1 VSTDPFRVLRQHRNF
16 RLFWFG
22 QTVSLVGSW
31 MQTMA
36 QGWLAL
42 DLSNSPLVV
51 GVVAAASSLPIV
63 LLSFAAGIVV
73 DRSDKL
79 RLVTIA
85 QTLLL
90 FEAAALWWFTWSG
103 HITIPWLVTLA
114 AIAGVVQSFEIP
126 ARQSLVIELV
136 GRERLRSAIALNST
150 GFNLGRIVGPSL
162 AALVIARA
170 GIAWCFGVNA
180 LSYFAVLIGLLLI
193 RLPTDRVTAPARELS
208 PVEGIREG
216 IRYIRESPLVYGLI
230 RLIAVYAVLGA
241 PYLAL
246 MPVVAR
252 DMLRLGPGGYGLLLA
267 CVGIGGLSGALWLAA
282 RRDLDR
288 GRGRL
293 LAQVSF
299 AFAVLLVAFAV
310 VRNAYVAYGFL
321 LAIGFTMIVNNA
333 VANSLLQHIIPDE
346 MRGRIM
352 AAYSFIVVGLSQTIG
367 AFGAGAIAKVV
378 GVQWAIGGS
387 AAAMLLYAIWAF
399 RRFPVAAIGGETG
412 SYPLSAIRTRGDGLA
427 GRSVS
432 ERPLAG
438 ASPPPDP
445 VKPGA

>member
-1 VSTDPFRVLRQHRNF
+1 MSTNPFWVLQQHKNF

-22 QTVSLVGSW
+22 QTLSLVGSW

-42 DLSNSPLVV
+42 ELSNSPFIV

-63 LLSFAAGIVV
+63 LLSVAAGVVV

-90 FEAAALWWFTWSG
+90 LEAVALWWFTWFG

-114 AIAGVVQSFEIP
+114 AIAGIVQSFEIP

-136 GRERLRSAIALNST
+136 GREHLRSAIALNST
-150 GFNLGRIVGPSL
+150 GFNLGRIIGPGL

-170 GIAWCFGVNA
+170 GIAWCFAVNA
-180 LSYFAVLIGLLLI
+180 LSYLAVLIGLLLI
-193 RLPTDRVTAPARELS
+193 RLPPLRRSAGLALEAS
-208 PVEGIREG
+208 PLESIREG
-216 IRYIRESPLVYGLI
+216 IRYIRETPSVYGLI

-252 DMLRLGPGGYGLLLA
+252 DVLGLGPGGYGLLLA
-267 CVGIGGLSGALWLAA
+267 SVGIGGLSGALWLAA
-282 RRDLDR
+282 RRDLER

-299 AFAVLLVAFAV
+299 AFAALLIAFAL
-310 VRNAYVAYGFL
+310 VRDAHLAYGFL

-333 VANSLLQHIIPDE
+333 VANALLQHIIPDE

-352 AAYSFIVVGLSQTIG
+352 AAYSFIVVGLSQTVG
-367 AFGAGAIAKVV
+367 AFGAGAMARLV
-378 GVQWAIGGS
+378 GVPWAIGGG
-387 AAAMLLYAIWAF
+387 AAAMLLYAMWAF
-399 RRFPVAAIGGETG
+399 TGSAGAAIG
-412 SYPLSAIRTRGDGLA
+412 YPLSAISTTDA
-427 GRSVS
+427 G
-432 ERPLAG
+432 
-438 ASPPPDP
+438 
-445 VKPGA
+445 PGAR

>member
-1 VSTDPFRVLRQHRNF
+1 MSSNPFRALQQHKNF
-16 RLFWFG
+16 RLFWLG
-22 QTVSLVGSW
+22 QTLSLVGSW

-42 DLSNSPLVV
+42 ELSNSALVV

-63 LLSFAAGIVV
+63 LLSIAAGVVV

-90 FEAAALWWFTWSG
+90 VEAAVLWWFTWSEQ
-103 HITIPWLVTLA
+103 ITIRWLVALA

-136 GRERLRSAIALNST
+136 GREHLRSAIALNST

-162 AALVIARA
+162 AALIIARA
-170 GIAWCFGVNA
+170 GIAWCFAANA
-180 LSYFAVLIGLLLI
+180 FSYLAVLIGLLLI
-193 RLPTDRVTAPARELS
+193 RLPPPRRTPALVLDVS

-216 IRYIRESPLVYGLI
+216 IRYIRETPLVYALI
-230 RLIAVYAVLGA
+230 RLIAVYAVLGV

-252 DMLRLGPGGYGLLLA
+252 DMLALGPGGYGLLMA
-267 CVGIGGLSGALWLAA
+267 CVGVGGLLGALWLAG
-282 RRDLDR
+282 RGDLER
-288 GRGRL
+288 GRGQL
-293 LAQVSF
+293 LAQASF
-299 AFAVLLVAFAV
+299 AFAGLLIAFSFVRVAYA
-310 VRNAYVAYGFL
+310 AYGFL

-333 VANSLLQHIIPDE
+333 VANALLQHVIPDE

-352 AAYSFIVVGLSQTIG
+352 AAYSFIVVGLSQTVG
-367 AFGAGAIAKVV
+367 AFGAGAVARIV
-378 GVQWAIGGS
+378 GVHWAIGGG
-387 AAAMLLYAIWAF
+387 AAAMLVYAIWAF
-399 RRFPVAAIGGETG
+399 RRFPE
-412 SYPLSAIRTRGDGLA
+412 LA
-427 GRSVS
+427 T
-432 ERPLAG
+432 A
-438 ASPPPDP
+438 
-445 VKPGA
+445 

>member
-1 VSTDPFRVLRQHRNF
+1 MVENPFRALTQHRNF

-22 QTVSLVGSW
+22 QTLSLVGSW

-42 DLSNSPLVV
+42 ELSNSPLVV
-51 GVVAAASSLPIV
+51 GLVAAAASLPIV
-63 LLSFAAGIVV
+63 LLSIAAGVIV
-73 DRSDKL
+73 DRTDKL

-90 FEAAALWWFTWSG
+90 IEATVLWWFTWSG
-103 HITIPWLVTLA
+103 RITIPWLVTLA
-114 AIAGVVQSFEIP
+114 AIAGVVQAFEIP

-136 GRERLRSAIALNST
+136 GREHLRSAIALNST

-170 GIAWCFGVNA
+170 GIAWCFAVNA

-193 RLPTDRVTAPARELS
+193 RLPPQTRIAAAALETPPL
-208 PVEGIREG
+208 EGIREG
-216 IRYIRESPLVYGLI
+216 IRYMRETPLVRALI

-241 PYLAL
+241 PYLSL

-252 DMLRLGPGGYGLLLA
+252 DMLGLGPGGYGLLLA
-267 CVGIGGLSGALWLAA
+267 CVGIGGLAGALWLAG
-282 RRDLDR
+282 RGDLER
-288 GRGRL
+288 GRGQL
-293 LAQVSF
+293 LAQASF
-299 AFAVLLVAFAV
+299 AFASLLMAFSFIRSAP
-310 VRNAYVAYGFL
+310 VAYGFL

-333 VANSLLQHIIPDE
+333 VSNALLQHMVPDD

-367 AFGAGAIAKVV
+367 AFGAGAVAKVV
-378 GVQWAIGGS
+378 GVQWAIGG
-387 AAAMLLYAIWAF
+387 AAIVMLAYAISAF
-399 RRFPVAAIGGETG
+399 RRVPELTAA
-412 SYPLSAIRTRGDGLA
+412 
-427 GRSVS
+427 
-432 ERPLAG
+432 
-438 ASPPPDP
+438 
-445 VKPGA
+445 

>member
-1 VSTDPFRVLRQHRNF
+1 MPQNPFRALTQHKNF

-22 QTVSLVGSW
+22 QTLSLVGSW

-42 DLSNSPLVV
+42 ELSNSPLVV
-51 GVVAAASSLPIV
+51 GLVAAAASLPIV
-63 LLSFAAGIVV
+63 LLSIAAGVIV

-90 FEAAALWWFTWSG
+90 IEATALWWFTWSG
-103 HITIPWLVTLA
+103 RITIPWLVTLA
-114 AIAGVVQSFEIP
+114 AIAGVVQAFEIP

-136 GRERLRSAIALNST
+136 GREHLRSAIALNST

-170 GIAWCFGVNA
+170 GIAWCFAVNG
-180 LSYFAVLIGLLLI
+180 LSYLAVLIGLVLI
-193 RLPTDRVTAPARELS
+193 RLPPQTRISEAALETPPL
-208 PVEGIREG
+208 EGIREG
-216 IRYIRESPLVYGLI
+216 IRYIRETPLVRALI

-241 PYLAL
+241 PYLSL

-252 DMLRLGPGGYGLLLA
+252 DMLGLGPGGYGLLLA
-267 CVGIGGLSGALWLAA
+267 CVGIGGLAGALWLAG
-282 RRDLDR
+282 RGDLER
-288 GRGRL
+288 GRGQL
-293 LAQVSF
+293 LAQGSF
-299 AFAVLLVAFAV
+299 AFASLLIAFSFIRSAH
-310 VRNAYVAYGFL
+310 VAYGFL

-333 VANSLLQHIIPDE
+333 VSNVLLQHMVPDD

-367 AFGAGAIAKVV
+367 AFGAGAVAKVV
-378 GVQWAIGGS
+378 GVQWAIGG
-387 AAAMLLYAIWAF
+387 AAAVMLAYAIWAF
-399 RRFPVAAIGGETG
+399 RRVPELTTA
-412 SYPLSAIRTRGDGLA
+412 
-427 GRSVS
+427 
-432 ERPLAG
+432 
-438 ASPPPDP
+438 
-445 VKPGA
+445 